1 MKLHTVPASSGWLW
15 IKQGI
20 RTFWRQPLAMSG
32 LFFMF
37 MGVVSVLSAIPFV
50 GSALS
55 LALLPAATLGLMAA
69 ARQAAEGQFPM
80 PKVLA
85 SAFSAGKQRM
95 HAMLKLGGLYAAC
108 FLLVMGL
115 SALFDGG
122 SFAGVYLRGDP
133 LTEELARDP
142 DFQRA
147 LWVGMGLY
155 VPLAILFWH
164 APALVHWHGVDPV
177 KSLFFSAMACWVNK
191 SALLVYTLGWL
202 GVFMAGGM
210 ALSLVMAFLGSAE
223 LGGVLVLP
231 SVLLMASMFF
241 TSTYFTF
248 RDSFV
253 ADESDTPSPTAPP
266 GPTSTGG

>member
-1 MKLHTVPASSGWLW
+1 MRLNTVPASTGWLW
-15 IKQGI
+15 VKLGI

-37 MGVVSVLSAIPFV
+37 MGVVSLLSAIPLV
-50 GSALS
+50 GSALA

-69 ARQAAEGQFPM
+69 ARQAADGKFPM
-80 PKVLA
+80 PQVLA

-95 HAMLKLGGLYAAC
+95 QAMLQLGAFYAVG
-108 FLLVMGL
+108 FLLVMGI

-122 SFAGVYLRGDP
+122 TFAGVYLKGDP

-155 VPLAILFWH
+155 LPLALVFWH
-164 APALVHWHGVDPV
+164 APALVHWHGVQPA
-177 KSLFFSAMACWVNK
+177 KSLFFSALACWSNK
-191 SALLVYTLGWL
+191 GALLVYGMAWMA
-202 GVFMAGGM
+202 VFMAGGITLSVLM
-210 ALSLVMAFLGSAE
+210 ALVGSAE
-223 LGGVLVLP
+223 LGSLLVLP

-253 ADESDTPSPTAPP
+253 ADESAPSTEPPNAPS
-266 GPTSTGG
+266 GD

>member
-1 MKLHTVPASSGWLW
+1 MKLNNVPASTGWQW
-15 IKQGI
+15 VKQGI
-20 RTFWRQPLAMSG
+20 RTFWKQPLAMSG

-37 MGVVSVLSAIPFV
+37 MGLVSVLSAVPFV

-69 ARQAAEGQFPM
+69 ARQAAAGKFPM
-80 PKVLA
+80 PTVLA

-95 HAMLKLGGLYAAC
+95 HAMLKLGALYAVG

-115 SALFDGG
+115 SSVFDGG
-122 SFAGVYLRGDP
+122 EFAGVYLRGDP
-133 LTEELARDP
+133 LTEEMAKDP

-155 VPLAILFWH
+155 LPLAIVFWH
-164 APALVHWHGVDPV
+164 APALVHWHGVEPV
-177 KSLFFSAMACWVNK
+177 KSLFFSAMACWANK
-191 SALLVYTLGWL
+191 AALLVYAVCWL

-210 ALSLVMAFLGSAE
+210 ALSLLMALLGSPAV
-223 LGGVLVLP
+223 GSVLVLP
-231 SVLLMASMFF
+231 AVLLMASMFF

-248 RDSFV
+248 ADSFV
-253 ADESDTPSPTAPP
+253 AEPPNDTASTPPTND
-266 GPTSTGG
+266 